1 MHSCLCTICIPGAHR
16 NQKKKLDPLELELQE
31 IVLSH
36 HVALRIE
43 PGTSGRVAGALNQ
56 PQY

>member
-1 MHSCLCTICIPGAHR
+1 MHSCLCTICIPYVCAHR

-43 PGTSGRVAGALNQ
+43 PGTSGRVASVL
-56 PQY
+56 YC